1 VLMRLA
7 AGELERGGIVVLGA
21 IIVLGLG
28 ADRVLNKLLLV
39 IA

>member
-1 VLMRLA
+1 MRLVA
-7 AGELERGGIVVLGA
+7 SELERGGVVVLGA

-28 ADRVLNKLLLV
+28 TDRVLNKLLLV